1 MTSDQ
6 AFDLFTQFTT
16 ATLYLA
22 GPVLAVAV
30 LAGTLVGVA
39 QTATQVNEP
48 SISYGVKVAALVGF
62 LLLAGPVLA
71 EKLTTYTRATF
82 ASIAHVRQ

>member
-1 MTSDQ
+1 MTTDQ
-6 AFDLFTQFTT
+6 AFDVFNQFAT

-30 LAGTLVGVA
+30 IAGTTVGVA

-48 SISYGVKVAALVGF
+48 SVSYGVKVAALVGF
-62 LLLAGPVLA
+62 LLLAGPLLA
-71 EKLTTYTRATF
+71 EKLTSYTRSTF
-82 ASIAHVRQ
+82 ASIAHVRD